1 MVETKC
7 SALDAGHQPQEQND
21 MDTIRITFEVD
32 TNIDPETLRARVV
45 AAIGRGEPALEDNVR
60 EYCEADPD
68 TVTVTVID

>member
-1 MVETKC
+1 
-7 SALDAGHQPQEQND
+7 
-21 MDTIRITFEVD
+21 MDTIRITIDFD

-68 TVTVTVID
+68 TVTVTVLD